1 MCACMH
7 ACVVCLCE
15 YQLPACVCVCGHS
28 LSILKAR
35 ATSLL
40 PCPPDLG
47 ALVHSCHRQSLRGP
61 SRHEATY
68 LAENLVLLAVWEVRI
83 QEWHPKIVSEKP
95 WVQLH
100 IGLFSPL
107 AWKAILPIFG
117 NPSILKGR
125 DSEGPYSAK
134 GNNAIFF

>member
-1 MCACMH
+1 MRACVH
-7 ACVVCLCE
+7 ACVRVCMCV
-15 YQLPACVCVCGHS
+15 YTSCQHVCVCGHS
-28 LSILKAR
+28 LSIPKAR

-47 ALVHSCHRQSLRGP
+47 ALAHSCHRQSLRGP

-68 LAENLVLLAVWEVRI
+68 LAENLVLLAAWEVRI
-83 QEWHPKIVSEKP
+83 QGWHPKIASEKQ
-95 WVQLH
+95 WVTLYT
-100 IGLFSPL
+100 GPFSPL

-125 DSEGPYSAK
+125 DSEGP
-134 GNNAIFF
+134 